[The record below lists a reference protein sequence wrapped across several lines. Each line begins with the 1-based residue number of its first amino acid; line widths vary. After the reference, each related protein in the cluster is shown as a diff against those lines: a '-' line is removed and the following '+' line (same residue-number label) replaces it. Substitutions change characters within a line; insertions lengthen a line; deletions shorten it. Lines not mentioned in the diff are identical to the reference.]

1 MNEEKF
7 LTTKREKKKT
17 DQFCQICGT
26 SSKERELV
34 ATSWKP
40 PHGRTKTLLL
50 CTPCLSIFQISK
62 VCASEREKQKA
73 NESYVT
79 ELQVNRR
86 KEIPFRLYVF
96 DRLQESEEKR
106 LPERDLINAGAEA
119 IRISTTTT
127 KRYLDKLCSSA
138 GILVRKFYD
147 DEVYIS
153 FNMEGLLKR

>member
-1 MNEEKF
+1 LNEEKF

-40 PHGRTKTLLL
+40 PHGRTKTLVL
-50 CTPCLSIFQISK
+50 CIPCFSIFQVSK
-62 VCASEREKQKA
+62 VCASERERLKA

-96 DRLQESEEKR
+96 DRLQESKEKR
-106 LPERDLINAGAEA
+106 LPERDLINSGAEA
-119 IRISTTTT
+119 VGISTTTAR
-127 KRYLDKLCSSA
+127 RYLE
-138 GILVRKFYD
+138 IL
-147 DEVYIS
+147 
-153 FNMEGLLKR
+153 

>member
-7 LTTKREKKKT
+7 PTNKSEKKKT
-17 DQFCQICGT
+17 DQFCQMCGI
-26 SSKERELV
+26 SSKECGLV
-34 ATSWKP
+34 TTSWKP
-40 PHGRTKTLLL
+40 PHRRTKTLAL
-50 CTPCLSIFQISK
+50 CTYCFSIFQVSK
-62 VCASEREKQKA
+62 VCASEREKLKA

-96 DRLQESEEKR
+96 DRLQESKEKR
-106 LPERDLINAGAEA
+106 LPERDLINSGAEA
-119 IRISTTTT
+119 IRISTTTAR
-127 KRYLDKLCSSA
+127 RYLDKLCSSA